1 MHHQYHELEVL
12 VNGRSVFCY
21 TRAPR
26 IPTVEGLLALVEEAM
41 NADTK
46 NLATQP

>member
-21 TRAPR
+21 TRAQK
-26 IPTVEGLLALVEEAM
+26 IPTVEGMLALIEEAM
-41 NADTK
+41 KTDTK
-46 NLATQP
+46 SLAAQP